1 MSRYSGEAG
10 NFNMPIKK
18 QKLGIFTLAV
28 VLAFAVSGVT
38 RPVLGE
44 LSDQDSNELYLV
56 IGELETY
63 AINSLTRV
71 SVSDPMIADVS
82 DVDDASMV
90 IIGKAEGQT
99 SVFYWDENGKNVIEV
114 FVYQQELDLM
124 HARVKRLLE
133 TAGILQVKVE
143 KNAREGK
150 IVLSGDIR
158 EHQKDIF
165 EKAIEPFYMKVIN
178 LTEAEKVDDLIQ
190 IDMQITE
197 LSTTL
202 TKELGFDWFTGE
214 QSVPDADGNTTT
226 DVGDGLNLA
235 YIERFPNPAGGYKD
249 FLDIGKFR
257 RSISST
263 LVVKVNALIQ
273 EGRGRILSKPK
284 LVVLS
289 GQEASFLV
297 GGEIPIRT
305 TTVNQTGTAENVT
318 FKNYGIGM
326 TVMPTLIRDKIDIV
340 LNVEISDIDRANQV
354 GNDVAFTTRTAQT
367 RLYLDDRETVV
378 LAGLIRQVEGE
389 TLRKVPY
396 LNKIPIM
403 GALFRSRKTPA
414 PNEDQEIVI
423 SLTPTRIAPRP
434 APQAQIPGAAASGR
448 PAPAQTFYN
457 PGAVYYPGVPKEM
470 FSYVNEVQR
479 KISSASAYPPEAEQ
493 YRWEGTVKLGLL
505 ILRDG
510 TLAYAS
516 IRESSGYDIFDQYAL
531 NTARSKAPPYGQ
543 FPPDTKLQELDI
555 TIPIV
560 YSLGNR

>member
-1 MSRYSGEAG
+1 MKKHKLWIFALIGALAAG
-10 NFNMPIKK
+10 
-18 QKLGIFTLAV
+18 AV
-28 VLAFAVSGVT
+28 AS
-38 RPVLGE
+38 RPVLG
-44 LSDQDSNELYLV
+44 LSDQDSNDLYLV
-56 IGELETY
+56 IGEMESYT
-63 AINSLTRV
+63 INSLTRV
-71 SVSDPMIADVS
+71 SVSDPMIADVA
-82 DVDDASMV
+82 DVNDTSMV

-99 SVFYWDENGKNVIEV
+99 SVFYWDENGKNVVSV

-124 HARVKRLLE
+124 HDRVKRLLE
-133 TAGILQVKVE
+133 TAGLRQVKVD

-150 IVLSGDIR
+150 IVLSGDIP
-158 EHQKDIF
+158 EHQKDLF

-178 LTEAEKVDDLIQ
+178 LTGPQKVDDLIQ
-190 IDMQITE
+190 IDMQISE

-214 QSVPDADGNTTT
+214 ASESDDGNLTAS
-226 DVGDGLNLA
+226 VGDKFNPL
-235 YIERFPNPAGGYKD
+235 YVEKFPSPQDGYKD
-249 FLDIGKFR
+249 FFNVGKFN
-257 RSISST
+257 RSISSA

-305 TTVNQTGTAENVT
+305 STVSQTGTAESVT

-326 TVMPTLIRDKIDIV
+326 TVIPTLVREKIDIV
-340 LNVEISDIDRANQV
+340 LNVEISDIDRSNQV
-354 GNDVAFTTRTAQT
+354 GDDVAFTTRTAQT

-389 TLRKVPY
+389 TVRKVPY

-423 SLTPTRIAPRP
+423 SLTPTRIPPRP
-434 APQAQIPGAAASGR
+434 ASRAQIPGAAASGGL
-448 PAPAQTFYN
+448 AQERVFYN
-457 PGAVYYPGVPKEM
+457 PGAAYYPGVPEEM
-470 FSYVNEVQR
+470 RGYVNEVQR
-479 KISSASAYPPEAEQ
+479 KISSAITYPPEAEQ

-516 IRESSGYDIFDQYAL
+516 IRESSGYDVFDQYAL

-543 FPPDTKLQELDI
+543 FPPDAKLQDLDI

-560 YSLGNR
+560 YSLDGR